1 MKIKSY
7 EDLFTIKLLILIT
20 TIIEIIFV
28 SYLFTNKT
36 YTYIKLD
43 GIVIKD
49 NLINIVVSKKEQ
61 KIIDKNKYLYLNN
74 KKIKY
79 KIIEEKLDIIKKD
92 KNKYNQLI
100 LEFKFNNKYKAND
113 IISLTFKNK
122 KINFIEI
129 FKNIIEGD

>member
-49 NLINIVVSKKEQ
+49 NLINIIVSKKEQ
-61 KIIDKNKYLYLNN
+61 KIIDKNKYLYLND

-92 KNKYNQLI
+92 NNKYNQLI